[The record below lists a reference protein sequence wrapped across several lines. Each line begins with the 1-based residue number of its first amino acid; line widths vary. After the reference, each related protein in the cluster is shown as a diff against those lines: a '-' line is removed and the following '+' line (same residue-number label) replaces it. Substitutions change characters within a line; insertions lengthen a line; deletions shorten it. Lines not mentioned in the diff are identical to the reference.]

1 MNQEDLR
8 ELIHLLA
15 QKDIAEFSIEHPD
28 ATVRIKRRTET
39 LNRDTGTAPSTFSTT
54 QTAIAVETYAPTAS
68 AVAPLPD
75 SSLAAEQELHVV
87 KSQMVGIFHRYESP
101 GRPFLHE
108 GDMVSA
114 GQIVGVVEVLR
125 LMHEVTSDVA
135 GEVLEI
141 ITEDREPVEY
151 GQPLLTVRLQ
161 R

>member
-28 ATVRIKRRTET
+28 STVRIKRRTET
-39 LNRDTGTAPSTFSTT
+39 LSRDTAPSTFSTT
-54 QTAIAVETYAPTAS
+54 QTAIAVETYAPAAS

-75 SSLAAEQELHVV
+75 SSVAVEQELHVV

-101 GRPFLHE
+101 GRPFLQE

-114 GQIVGVVEVLR
+114 GQVVGVVEVLR
-125 LMHEVTSDVA
+125 LMHEVMSDVA
-135 GEVLEI
+135 GEILEI
-141 ITEDREPVEY
+141 ITEDQEPVEY
-151 GQPLLTVRLQ
+151 GQPLFTVRL
-161 R
+161 